1 MMPIRLTS
9 GSDVAS
15 VENKEYFPLYL
26 FFDKSVENIEHVGYY
41 YNDTDLL
48 EFSVDKESRAIRKI
62 VLTLSQHYVISQSK
76 VIVPSDCVIGSINML
91 VNSHIDC
98 TTFLT
103 TVHTNGIVIKLSDQ
117 KALKNYRMD
126 KVILSLDEYDNIT
139 QVIILDLSPNNI
151 SHTIQELEYGC

>member
-1 MMPIRLTS
+1 MMPIRLTA

-62 VLTLSQHYVISQSK
+62 VLTLSQHYAISQSK

-98 TTFLT
+98 STFLT
-103 TVHTNGIVIKLSDQ
+103 TVHTNGIAIKLSDQ

-126 KVILSLDEYDNIT
+126 KVILSLNEYDNIT